1 MSNEI
6 IKYSYEDVE
15 KIGKVMV
22 SSGYFKDTNQQ
33 SQAIVKIL
41 AGRELGFDPYTSMS
55 GIHIIQGKPV
65 ISANLM
71 ASALK
76 KGGKYDYKIKS
87 MSEELVEI
95 DFYEGKTLLGTSS
108 FSTDDA
114 KKAGIAS
121 KDNWHKYARN
131 MLFARSMSNGIR
143 WYCPD
148 VFNGSSV
155 YTPGE
160 IIEEE
165 PKQSI
170 SPAKAQVYEAEK
182 VEEKKVGLQPQHHTA
197 LESATAKM
205 KAATPEESKVIYDT
219 WVKTFQGSAILTE
232 EAVEEAIAILSE
244 AYLDLSKN
252 KEE

>member
-1 MSNEI
+1 MSNEV

-22 SSGYFKDTNQQ
+22 HSGYFKDTTQQ
-33 SQAIVKIL
+33 AQAIVKIL

-95 DFYEGKTLLGTSS
+95 EFYEGKTLLGTSS

-114 KKAGIAS
+114 KKAGIS
-121 KDNWHKYARN
+121 GKDNWHKYARN

-160 IIEEE
+160 IIEEDSKE
-165 PKQSI
+165 PI
-170 SPAKAQVYEAEK
+170 STVKANIYEAEK
-182 VEEKKVGLQPQHHTA
+182 VEKKEKVGLQPQHHTA
-197 LESATAKM
+197 L
-205 KAATPEESKVIYDT
+205 
-219 WVKTFQGSAILTE
+219 GSAINKIKTATGEDAKKVYEMYVDNFKNSTILTE
-232 EAVEEAIAILSE
+232 EAIAQALDILTE
-244 AYLDLSKN
+244 CYLDSNN
-252 KEE
+252 KQ